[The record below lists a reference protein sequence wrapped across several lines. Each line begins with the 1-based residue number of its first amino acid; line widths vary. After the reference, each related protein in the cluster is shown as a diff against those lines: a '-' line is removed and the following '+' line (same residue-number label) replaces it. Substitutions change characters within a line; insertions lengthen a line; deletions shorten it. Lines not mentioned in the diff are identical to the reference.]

1 VVVPE
6 MVIGAVGLLAAGY
19 SGNGGAHWF
28 GHGLDSRHQEPR
40 KKKTPAPND
49 IRAGVGK
56 FR

>member
-28 GHGLDSRHQEPR
+28 GHGLDSRHQARR
-40 KKKTPAPND
+40 KKEDACPE
-49 IRAGVGK
+49 
-56 FR
+56 

>member
-6 MVIGAVGLLAAGY
+6 MVIRAVGLLAAGY

-40 KKKTPAPND
+40 KKEDACPE
-49 IRAGVGK
+49 
-56 FR
+56 

>member
-40 KKKTPAPND
+40 KKEDACSE
-49 IRAGVGK
+49 
-56 FR
+56 